1 MMQCDGSPPQGEAG
15 ERGNPLAF
23 SVSQRLRERRAAGEF
38 ELSMPGTRQV
48 LEAKLAS
55 GFLGGAEVRAGNS
68 SYYLIQEELALDFP
82 PLVGQAQ
89 RLRRQLQL
97 VRGASVPRQKP
108 G

>member
-1 MMQCDGSPPQGEAG
+1 
-15 ERGNPLAF
+15 
-23 SVSQRLRERRAAGEF
+23 
-38 ELSMPGTRQV
+38 MPGTRQV

-97 VRGASVPRQKP
+97 VRGIGPKTEARLREAGIDSLVDLLDTPAVRRGGGSSAQ
-108 G
+108 GN